1 MANVIGTFSMRD
13 NAERALH
20 ELKKKGFGDEKVSI
34 VAKGDRGQA
43 AGRGEGGMTM
53 SRGEGMPTETV
64 SGGAIGGTAG
74 VLAGLGALAIPGIG
88 PIVAIGPIAAGLTG
102 AVAGGLV
109 GSLVDLGI
117 PEDRSKFYEGK
128 VKEGNVLAVTKAN
141 DDQVNEVKDIYSK
154 FGASDIEIH

>member
-1 MANVIGTFSMRD
+1 MANIIGTFGMRD
-13 NAERALH
+13 EAERAVH
-20 ELKKKGFGDEKVSI
+20 ELKKKGFGDDKVSI
-34 VAKGDRGQA
+34 VAKENRGRGGDRGEGRLKM
-43 AGRGEGGMTM
+43 GRGTDMSGG
-53 SRGEGMPTETV
+53 TV

-128 VKEGNVLAVTKAN
+128 VKEGKVLAIVKAN
-141 DDQVNEVKDIYSK
+141 DDQVDDVRDVYGK